1 MRGYMIMRKLIGVL
15 ALSAL
20 AATVLASPA
29 SAGPPEKQTEAV
41 NYFGGGAVPD
51 AEASLVRTNSGV
63 SMRMSTTVD
72 GQLFDL
78 FAGPLG
84 VDWEVGDATTN
95 WFVVFNEPDECT
107 PLPGGVVA
115 VCGEDDVQNA
125 AMGSPAAGVGVH
137 FATGHIAG
145 SSKWRSAAS
154 LREGDVSGIVF
165 GLPLVD
171 AMTAEIHIVAR
182 SHGPAA
188 NLVPGNLAAAIGSL
202 NGGCAGPPE
211 FGPNTCG
218 DAQAAEFKP
227 PTP

>member
-1 MRGYMIMRKLIGVL
+1 MIMRKLIGVL

-41 NYFGGGAVPD
+41 NYFAGGAVG
-51 AEASLVRTNSGV
+51 EASLVRTNSGV

-78 FAGPLG
+78 FAGPLPNTNW
-84 VDWEVGDATTN
+84 DVGDATTN
-95 WFVVFNEPDECT
+95 WFVVFNNPDACT
-107 PLPGGVVA
+107 APG
-115 VCGEDDVQNA
+115 CGEDDVQNA
-125 AMGSPAAGVGVH
+125 ATGANNDPEVGVH

-145 SSKWRSAAS
+145 SSRWRSAAS
-154 LREGDVSGIVF
+154 LREGDESGMVF
-165 GLPLVD
+165 GYPLVD
-171 AMTAEIHIVAR
+171 AMTAEIHIIAR

-202 NGGCAGPPE
+202 NGGCE
-211 FGPNTCG
+211 INTCG

>member
-41 NYFGGGAVPD
+41 NYFAGGAVG
-51 AEASLVRTNSGV
+51 EASLVRTNSGV

-78 FAGPLG
+78 FAGPLAAE
-84 VDWEVGDATTN
+84 WEVGDATTN

-154 LREGDVSGIVF
+154 LREGDESGMVF
-165 GLPLVD
+165 GYPLVD
-171 AMTAEIHIVAR
+171 AMTAEIHIIAR

-202 NGGCAGPPE
+202 NGGCE
-211 FGPNTCG
+211 INTCG